1 MDLAL
6 FDLDHTLIPFDSG
19 MAWTRFLATRGALPA
34 VAPDDYL
41 AACQA
46 YVDGRLDIVALHRA
60 TVVPLA
66 AFAPAAIDEW
76 ATAFEAEMEPRL
88 PALMQ
93 ALVGRHRNAGAL
105 CALVTATTRF
115 IAEPFARLFDIPYV
129 IATESA
135 RDADGRLTGE
145 IVGLP
150 CFREHKRSRV
160 EAWLAGC
167 SLGLQAFDRSWFY
180 TDSFNDLALLE
191 AVSDPVAVRP
201 DARLRA
207 WAEAAG
213 WAVVED

>member
-19 MAWTRFLATRGALPA
+19 MAWTRFLAARGALPA
-34 VAPDDYL
+34 AAPDDYL

-60 TVVPLA
+60 TVAPLA
-66 AFAPAAIDEW
+66 AFPPAAIEDW
-76 ATAFEAEMEPRL
+76 ARDFEAAMAPQL
-88 PALMQ
+88 PAAML
-93 ALVGRHRNAGAL
+93 ALVRHHRNAGAL

-115 IAEPFARLFDIPYV
+115 IAEPFARLFDIPHV

-160 EAWLAGC
+160 DDWLATQ
-167 SLGLQAFDRSWFY
+167 SMDWRSFDRTWFY
-180 TDSFNDLALLE
+180 TDSSNDLPLLE

-207 WAEAAG
+207 RAQRAG
-213 WAVVED
+213 WAIVDD

>member
-19 MAWTRFLATRGALPA
+19 MAWTRFLAGRGVLPA
-34 VAPDDYL
+34 TAPDDYL

-46 YVDGRLDIVALHRA
+46 YVDGKLDIVALHRA
-60 TVVPLA
+60 TVAPLG
-66 AFAPAAIDEW
+66 AFPSTAIEFW
-76 ATAFEAEMEPRL
+76 ATEFEAAMAPQL

-93 ALVGRHRNAGAL
+93 ALVRRHRNAGAL

-135 RDADGRLTGE
+135 RDARGRFTGE
-145 IVGLP
+145 IVGQP

-160 EAWLAGC
+160 DDWLSAR
-167 SLGLQAFDRSWFY
+167 SLHCCAFERSWFY
-180 TDSFNDLALLE
+180 TDSFNDLPLLE
-191 AVSDPVAVRP
+191 AVSQPVAVRP
-201 DARLRA
+201 DVRLRA
-207 WAEAAG
+207 QAQRAG
-213 WAVVED
+213 WAIVED